1 MLLSTTLRST
11 RPFANSRRAGLI
23 AAAGLPL
30 LRLAEHRHLE
40 HAIIGLGGT
49 ACVLNP
55 LPVLFPE
62 LADSLLGVDSDV
74 KMEVDLAAVPD
85 RFHLSAGGL
94 SAALLD
100 RLDPYSYLR
109 NSDIMK
115 GLTPHNTDNGVGKSR
130 PVASLL

>member
-55 LPVLFPE
+55 LPVLFP
-62 LADSLLGVDSDV
+62 DWR
-74 KMEVDLAAVPD
+74 AASWGSIATSRWRSIWPPCRTVST
-85 RFHLSAGGL
+85 SAP
-94 SAALLD
+94 AV
-100 RLDPYSYLR
+100 Y
-109 NSDIMK
+109 
-115 GLTPHNTDNGVGKSR
+115 R
-130 PVASLL
+130 PPFSTASTATATCAIATS